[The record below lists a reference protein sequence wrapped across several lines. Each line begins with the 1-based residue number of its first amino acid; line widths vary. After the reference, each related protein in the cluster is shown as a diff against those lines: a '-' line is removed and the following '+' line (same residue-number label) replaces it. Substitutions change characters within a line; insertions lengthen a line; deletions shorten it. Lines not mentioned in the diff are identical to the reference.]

1 MDPTVTQLGSTTQNI
16 LLKPYQTEA
25 RVVKAVQHP
34 GVQVASAYP
43 PGAGRGMHNI
53 NENCQQNTKP
63 QFHLRF

>member
-1 MDPTVTQLGSTTQNI
+1 MDPRVIQLSPTTQNI

-25 RVVKAVQHP
+25 SVVKAVQHP
-34 GVQVASAYP
+34 GVLVACAYH
-43 PGAGRGMHNI
+43 PGAGRGI